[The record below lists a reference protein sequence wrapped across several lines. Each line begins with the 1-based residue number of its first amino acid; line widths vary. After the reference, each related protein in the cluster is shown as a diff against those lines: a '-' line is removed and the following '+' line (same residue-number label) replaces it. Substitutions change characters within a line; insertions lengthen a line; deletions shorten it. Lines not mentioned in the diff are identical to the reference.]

1 MKKIKLFNEEGK
13 FKRPSKY
20 YFVITNNLIKVFSL
34 FFIIIIIFSLIILLE
49 NKSYKN
55 YINVAYAFDKNYHYI
70 THISMKSIMISQNK
84 DTFIIFHMLV
94 SNISSFQKKVIDRI
108 QIEHKN
114 CKIKYYEMRNKF
126 KNFKISKSIW
136 STANFYRIILPE
148 LLPKEKKLLFL
159 DTDTLIYRDLTELY
173 NYNIRGKYFIGMPES
188 KSNRFFKKFNKS
200 FDNFINTGAMLFNLE
215 ELRKGKISEKIQ
227 IFLKKYFKKLKSPV
241 NEAVNYISHSKNG
254 YFTPKFVVVSFC
266 NKYEVLSYC
275 KHLKIEINCS
285 QVYKAFKNPYI
296 YHFIGH
302 KKPWKKITNYK
313 EFVCFDPIIRFYE
326 MARKTHYYYD
336 ILKLFKVKSK

>member
-1 MKKIKLFNEEGK
+1 MKRLKIFNDEEK
-13 FKRPSKY
+13 FKRQSIY
-20 YFVITNNLIKVFSL
+20 YFVIKNNLFKVFLL
-34 FFIIIIIFSLIILLE
+34 FFIIINILSLIFIIE
-49 NKSYKN
+49 NKS

-84 DTFIIFHMLV
+84 GTYIIFHILV
-94 SNISSFQKKVIDRI
+94 SNISIFQKNIIDRI
-108 QIEHKN
+108 NIEHKN
-114 CKIKYYEMRNKF
+114 CKIKYYQMRNKF
-126 KNFKISKSIW
+126 KNFKISNSIW

-159 DTDTLIYRDLTELY
+159 DTDTLIYKDLTELY
-173 NYNIRGKYFIGMPES
+173 NYNIKGKYFVGMLEPKS
-188 KSNRFFKKFNKS
+188 KRFFNKFNTN

-227 IFLKKYFKKLKSPV
+227 KFLMKHFKELRSPV
-241 NEAVNYISHSKNG
+241 NEAVNYITFSKNG
-254 YFTPKFVVVSFC
+254 YFTPKFVVTSFC

-275 KHLKIEINCS
+275 KHLKIKINCN
-285 QVYKAFKNPYI
+285 QVLKAYKNPYI

-313 EFVCFDPIIRFYE
+313 EYACFDPIIRFYE

-336 ILKLFKVKSK
+336 ILKFFKVKSK